1 MNKSQGNDKEDL
13 KVTEV
18 AKGLFAVRNAYGGD
32 YDFFDSGEE
41 LFSTL
46 KMDKEENKERQYV
59 SENGMYVGITHDTY
73 VSLLSDEGNVETN
86 VANELGLTN
95 TVKRILRHG
104 RIVAIQS
111 ADGSYWKK
119 VITKTE

>member
-46 KMDKEENKERQYV
+46 KMDKEENKGHQYV
-59 SENGMYVGITHDTY
+59 S
-73 VSLLSDEGNVETN
+73 
-86 VANELGLTN
+86 
-95 TVKRILRHG
+95 
-104 RIVAIQS
+104 
-111 ADGSYWKK
+111 
-119 VITKTE
+119 